1 LIARPSSRQAKVLF
15 SCVPSTKTIRRSFLN
30 ASKRER
36 DNLVLPANFAEL
48 DWDNL
53 DYLGWRDPKVP
64 GIGYV
69 FVELDNA
76 TDHTPTGILLRR
88 SEGSARSRPQCTWCE
103 DVTLPNDVTFFSAKR
118 GGDAGR
124 KGDTIGTL
132 VCDNFQCS
140 ANVRKAPPIAYLG
153 FDVEA
158 AKLQHIEALGKHV
171 RGFVREVA
179 E

>member
-1 LIARPSSRQAKVLF
+1 MRPIDE
-15 SCVPSTKTIRRSFLN
+15 KTIRTSFLN

-36 DNLVLPANFAEL
+36 DKLVLPANFSDL

-69 FVELDNA
+69 FVELDGDSGNRSDDLSDVA
-76 TDHTPTGILLRR
+76 ADHSPTGILLRR
-88 SEGSARSRPQCTWCE
+88 SDGSARSRPQCAWCE
-103 DVTLPNDVTFFSAKR
+103 DVTLPNDVSLFSAKR

-140 ANVRKAPPIAYLG
+140 VNVRKAPPIAYLG
-153 FDVEA
+153 FDVDA
-158 AKLQHIEALGKHV
+158 AKLQHIESLGKHV
-171 RGFVREVA
+171 RRFVNEVA
-179 E
+179 A